1 MPDNIGV
8 VKRGSERRRVKITVT
23 LVIEGDEAEYVG
35 NTVDLSQDGVCL
47 QSEVALA
54 VGQPVGLLLGTEPKY
69 FVKARV
75 AWIGKVDSAQYG
87 RAGLQFLSFLPGP
100 LC

>member
-1 MPDNIGV
+1 M
-8 VKRGSERRRVKITVT
+8 TVT

-35 NTVDLSQDGVCL
+35 KTVDLSQEGLCL
-47 QSEVALA
+47 QSHAPLA
-54 VGQPVGLLLGTEPKY
+54 PGQPVGLLLGTEPKY

-75 AWIGKVDSAQYG
+75 AWVGKVDSAEYG
-87 RAGLQFLSFLPGP
+87 RAGFEFAGVLPAP

>member
-1 MPDNIGV
+1 M
-8 VKRGSERRRVKITVT
+8 TVT
-23 LVIEGDEAEYVG
+23 LVIEGDEAEYLG
-35 NTVDLSQDGVCL
+35 NTVDLSQDGLCL

-69 FVKARV
+69 LVKARV

-87 RAGLQFLSFLPGP
+87 KAGFEFSSVLPAP